1 MTLTYTEPAEMSHS
15 QRPAERS
22 RQTPERRRRHL
33 MDPNA
38 PRPVH
43 DAEAERQ
50 LRNVQRWIMSSLAV
64 VTILH
69 MSGGLIAAAIFLPEP
84 TLAAE
89 IGLNVIAGAFA
100 SVALG
105 SWLAIHGR
113 SLLSRWLP
121 VAFLLT
127 AGLGLALTLR

>member
-1 MTLTYTEPAEMSHS
+1 MTRTYTEPAEMSHS
-15 QRPAERS
+15 RRPDEPS
-22 RQTPERRRRHL
+22 RRTPERRRRHL

-43 DAEAERQ
+43 DAEAERR

-89 IGLNVIAGAFA
+89 IGLNLIAGAFA

-113 SLLSRWLP
+113 SLLSWWLP

-127 AGLGLALTLR
+127 TGLGLALTLR

>member
-1 MTLTYTEPAEMSHS
+1 
-15 QRPAERS
+15 
-22 RQTPERRRRHL
+22 

-43 DAEAERQ
+43 DPQAEIH

-69 MSGGLIAAAIFLPEP
+69 MSGGLIAAAIFLPHP

-89 IGLNVIAGAFA
+89 IGLNLIAGAFA
-100 SVALG
+100 AVAIG
-105 SWLAIHGR
+105 SWRAIHGR
-113 SLLSRWLP
+113 SLASWWLP
-121 VAFLLT
+121 AAFLLT
-127 AGLGLALTLR
+127 TALGLALTLR